1 MDIREIAEFWNS
13 VDEGIDAEAKDGALY
28 AAGKK
33 AELTDVRFG
42 KKNGKDVFKAHILD
56 VKREPFSKT
65 NGSSYQPTAINDRG
79 SIIFVIYIY

>member
-33 AELTDVRFG
+33 EELADVRFG
-42 KKNGKDVFKAHILD
+42 KKNGKDVFQGAYPRCQRRAVLKDQRQLLSAH
-56 VKREPFSKT
+56 RH
-65 NGSSYQPTAINDRG
+65 Q
-79 SIIFVIYIY
+79 